1 MKPITKKGDGKGK
14 GKYGKQKGVGTGG
27 KSKGKSNI
35 GSKVAPNF
43 VCIDIIE
50 TITPSVDI
58 DQLIVKVLSMK
69 V

>member
-1 MKPITKKGDGKGK
+1 MEFVILEAPIST
-14 GKYGKQKGVGTGG
+14 GT
-27 KSKGKSNI
+27 SKGKSNI
-35 GSKVAPNF
+35 GIRVSPSF

-58 DQLIVKVLSMK
+58 AQLIIKVLRIK